1 MKVFWFKPS
10 LKGILRG
17 ISFVFLVLLVSPFGW
32 AQPKIE
38 LHTKKTITEETLDY
52 YLYYPEG
59 YHDIKDQL
67 FPLLLFLHG
76 GGESG
81 LDHQTI
87 EKLGPPKMLVED
99 LNVPMLI
106 LAPQN
111 PHTMQW
117 WNTRAV
123 KQLLDAVIQSNRV
136 DTSRIYITGL
146 SRGGAACWEMAVHY
160 PDTFAAMAVVCG
172 MSPKPYA
179 GWLNPEMGIWLFH
192 GTADPIIP
200 FEESQRMMN
209 RLKQLGFSVTF
220 TQYQGLGH
228 EIWDRAYR
236 TKNLFDWFLSHHLN

>member
-1 MKVFWFKPS
+1 MRS
-10 LKGILRG
+10 G
-17 ISFVFLVLLVSPFGW
+17 ISFVFLVLLVSPCGW

-38 LHTKKTITEETLDY
+38 LHTQKTITEETLDY

-59 YHDIKDQL
+59 YNDIKDQL

-146 SRGGAACWEMAVHY
+146 SRGGAAAWEMAVHY
-160 PDTFAAMAVVCG
+160 PDTFAALAVVCG
-172 MSPKPYA
+172 MSPLPYA
-179 GWLNPEMGIWLFH
+179 HWLNKQLGIWLFH
-192 GTADPIIP
+192 GTHDPIIP
-200 FEESQRMMN
+200 YSESRQMAN
-209 RLKQLGFSVTF
+209 QLKELGYSVTL
-220 TQYQGLGH
+220 TSYEGLRH
-228 EIWDRAYR
+228 EIWDRAYH
-236 TKNLFDWFLSHHLN
+236 TKGLFEWFLSHHLK